1 MALVPKLVR
10 LRKDPRAD
18 FEYIQGKAMMHSAGI
33 TRGPRTETSALC
45 RRYSCSRSVVGKLT
59 QALAQALAQAL
70 QDRLAMACLLGVAS
84 RLMSHEARFWLFI
97 YLLFYL
103 SLRLSRI

>member
-10 LRKDPRAD
+10 LRKDPPAD

-59 QALAQALAQAL
+59 QALAQAL